1 MSSVDDL
8 DSHLIQ
14 TGLPFEQIGHNTWVI
29 HPEGGHMQQIAV
41 SADQPIVL
49 FSVPVLELTAEQRN
63 DVALFRCLLELNA
76 ELLHSSYSLQG
87 ERIVLSGA
95 QQLENLD
102 FNEFQAMIDDMCMAL
117 DKHWDKLSPWGL
129 QRKPRATTDQTS
141 AQIAAEQAADDRAA
155 TKGSV

>member
-29 HPEGGHMQQIAV
+29 HPDSTHAPQIAV
-41 SADQPIVL
+41 SADIPIVL
-49 FSVPVLELTAEQRN
+49 FSVPVLELTVEQHD
-63 DVALFRCLLELNA
+63 DVKLFRCLLELNA

-87 ERIVLSGA
+87 DKVVLSGA

-102 FNEFQAMIDDMCMAL
+102 FNEFQAMIDDICMAL
-117 DKHWDKLSPWGL
+117 DNHWDRLAPWGL
-129 QRKPRATTDQTS
+129 QAEGK
-141 AQIAAEQAADDRAA
+141 AARAADDA
-155 TKGSV
+155 TAEGSA

>member
-1 MSSVDDL
+1 MNSVDDL

-29 HPEGGHMQQIAV
+29 QPEGRHAPQIAV
-41 SADQPIVL
+41 SADLPIVL
-49 FSVPVLELTAEQRN
+49 FSVPVLELTPELRD

-87 ERIVLSGA
+87 NKIVLSGA

-117 DKHWDKLSPWGL
+117 DNHWDKLAPWGL
-129 QRKPRATTDQTS
+129 QGKTGAADTDQT
-141 AQIAAEQAADDRAA
+141 AE
-155 TKGSV
+155 GSV

>member
-29 HPEGGHMQQIAV
+29 QPEGGHMQQIAV

-87 ERIVLSGA
+87 EKIVLSGA

-129 QRKPRATTDQTS
+129 QRKPKATNTAEPTADQ
-141 AQIAAEQAADDRAA
+141 A
-155 TKGSV
+155 TEGSV

>member
-1 MSSVDDL
+1 MNSVDDL

-29 HPEGGHMQQIAV
+29 QPEGPHTPQIAV
-41 SADQPIVL
+41 SADLPIVL
-49 FSVPVLELTAEQRN
+49 FSVPVLELTDALRN

-87 ERIVLSGA
+87 NRIVLSGA

-117 DKHWDKLSPWGL
+117 DKHRDRLERWGAHG
-129 QRKPRATTDQTS
+129 KGKTIGT
-141 AQIAAEQAADDRAA
+141 E
-155 TKGSV
+155 GSV

>member
-29 HPEGGHMQQIAV
+29 QPESPHAPQIAV
-41 SADQPIVL
+41 SADIPIVL
-49 FSVPVLELTAEQRN
+49 FSVPVLELTDEQRN
-63 DVALFRCLLELNA
+63 DVELFRCLLELNA

-87 ERIVLSGA
+87 NKIVLSGA

-117 DKHWDKLSPWGL
+117 DNHWDKLAPWGL
-129 QRKPRATTDQTS
+129 QSKPKATTEPT
-141 AQIAAEQAADDRAA
+141 A
-155 TKGSV
+155 TEGSV

>member
-29 HPEGGHMQQIAV
+29 QPESAHAPQIAV
-41 SADQPIVL
+41 SADVPIVL
-49 FSVPVLELTAEQRN
+49 FSVPVIELTGEQRK
-63 DVALFRCLLELNA
+63 DVELFRCLLELNA

-87 ERIVLSGA
+87 DKVVLSGA

-117 DKHWDKLSPWGL
+117 DKHWDRLAPWGPKGN
-129 QRKPRATTDQTS
+129 RNRTTEGATGEGTT
-141 AQIAAEQAADDRAA
+141 A
-155 TKGSV
+155 TEGSV

>member
-29 HPEGGHMQQIAV
+29 HPEGAHAPQIAV
-41 SADQPIVL
+41 SADLPIVL
-49 FSVPVLELTAEQRN
+49 FSVPVLELTTEQRK
-63 DVALFRCLLELNA
+63 DVELFRCLLELNA

-87 ERIVLSGA
+87 DKVVLSGA

-117 DKHWDKLSPWGL
+117 DKHWDRLAPWGL
-129 QRKPRATTDQTS
+129 QPKRKATST
-141 AQIAAEQAADDRAA
+141 E
-155 TKGSV
+155 GSV

>member
-29 HPEGGHMQQIAV
+29 HPEGAHAPQIAV
-41 SADQPIVL
+41 SADLPIVL
-49 FSVPVLELTAEQRN
+49 FSVPVLELADEQRK
-63 DVALFRCLLELNA
+63 DVELFRTLLELNA

-87 ERIVLSGA
+87 NRIVLSGA

-117 DKHWDKLSPWGL
+117 DNHWDKLAPWGL
-129 QRKPRATTDQTS
+129 QGKPKAASTEAT
-141 AQIAAEQAADDRAA
+141 ADRAA
-155 TKGSV
+155 TEGSV

>member
-29 HPEGGHMQQIAV
+29 HPEGAHAPQIAV
-41 SADQPIVL
+41 SADVPIVL
-49 FSVPVLELTAEQRN
+49 FSVPVFELSSEQRS
-63 DVALFRCLLELNA
+63 DVELFRCLLELNA

-87 ERIVLSGA
+87 DKVVLSGA

-117 DKHWDKLSPWGL
+117 DKHWDRLAPWSPQGK
-129 QRKPRATTDQTS
+129 RPATSQSTTGT
-141 AQIAAEQAADDRAA
+141 E
-155 TKGSV
+155 GSV